1 MGPASRELAMATV
14 KLTTKA
20 IKAFRYDGDGSS
32 RDVRWDGEMPGFGL
46 RVYPS
51 GKKTFVTA
59 YRVKGRSRL
68 YALGAFGKLTLDQ
81 ARDEAREVFRTVRKG
96 GDPVEAKRTAGRGK
110 TFGDLIED
118 FMTRHVQVQKLKTEK
133 TIRRRLDRK
142 IPKSWKPRLAEAITA
157 ADIESLHAKI
167 GQTRPYE
174 ANRLLELLKTMYN
187 RAPTWGYVPKGA
199 DNPAVG
205 VRRHREVKRDRWAAP
220 HEVEALAWAI
230 DQEPNVYVRAAL
242 VLYLLTGV
250 RKSELLAARRR
261 DIDWHEGTLRLPDT
275 KSGEAQNVPLSAAA
289 QAILRALP
297 VMSGNPYLFPGNK
310 KGAHLVNI
318 GKAWCRV
325 RQTATVRLWATSKD
339 KRVSVLLEHLTR
351 SLERAPTHAECL
363 AGAGDVVDLPIG
375 LVDLRL
381 HDLRRTV
388 GSWLSQSGVDL
399 NVVKDAMRHASLAT
413 TLVYSRLGA
422 DPAREAMEQHGR
434 KVMEIIGGPRLV
446 ESGAAK
452 E

>member
-1 MGPASRELAMATV
+1 MATV

-20 IKAFRYDGDGSS
+20 IKAFQYEGDGKS
-32 RDVRWDGEMPGFGL
+32 RDVRWDSEMSSFGL

-51 GKKTFVTA
+51 GKKTFVAT

-68 YALGAFGKLTLDQ
+68 YALGVFGKLTLDQ

-96 GDPVEAKRTAGRGK
+96 GDPVEAKRTIGRGK
-110 TFGDLIED
+110 TFGDLIKD
-118 FMTRHVQVQKLKTEK
+118 FMARHVQGKKLKTEK
-133 TIRRRLDRK
+133 AIRQRLDRN
-142 IPKSWKPRLAEAITA
+142 IPKSWKPRLAESITA
-157 ADIESLHAKI
+157 ADIEDLHAKI

-174 ANRLLELLKTMYN
+174 ANRLLELLKTMYK
-187 RAPTWGYVPKGA
+187 RAPAWGYVPKGA

-205 VRRHREVKRDRWAAP
+205 VGRHREVKRARWATP

-230 DQEPNVYVRAAL
+230 DQEPSIYVRAAL
-242 VLYLLTGV
+242 VLYLLTAL

-261 DIDWHEGTLRLPDT
+261 DIDWQEGTLRLPDT
-275 KSGEAQNVPLSAAA
+275 KSGEPQNVPLSAAA

-297 VMSGNPYLFPGNK
+297 VMSGNPYIFPGEK
-310 KGAHLVNI
+310 KAAHLVNI
-318 GKAWCRV
+318 DKAWRRV
-325 RQTATVRLWATSKD
+325 RQAATVQLWAASKD
-339 KRVSVLLEHLTR
+339 KRVSALLGHLTQT
-351 SLERAPTHAECL
+351 LERTPTHAECL

-375 LVDLRL
+375 LADLRL

-399 NVVKDAMRHASLAT
+399 NVVKEAMRHANLAT

-422 DPAREAMEQHGR
+422 DPARKALEQHGR

>member
-1 MGPASRELAMATV
+1 MATV

-20 IKAFRYDGDGSS
+20 IKAFQYEGGGKS
-32 RDVRWDGEMPGFGL
+32 RDVRWDIEMPSFGL
-46 RVYPS
+46 RIYPS
-51 GKKTFVTA
+51 GKKTFVVS

-68 YALGAFGKLTLDQ
+68 LALGAFGKLTLDQ
-81 ARDEAREVFRTVRKG
+81 ARDEAREVFRTVRQG
-96 GDPVEAKRTAGRGK
+96 GDPVETKRTAGRGK

-118 FMTRHVQVQKLKTEK
+118 FMVRHVQGQRLKTEK
-133 TIRRRLDRK
+133 AIRQRLDRN
-142 IPKSWKPRLAEAITA
+142 IPKSWKSRLAEAITA
-157 ADIESLHAKI
+157 ADIEGLHAKI

-174 ANRLLELLKTMYN
+174 ANRTLELLKAMYN
-187 RAPTWGYVPKGA
+187 RAPAWGYVPKGA
-199 DNPAVG
+199 DNPAVD
-205 VRRHREVKRDRWAAP
+205 VRRHREVKRDRWATP

-230 DQEPNVYVRAAL
+230 DQEPNVYVRATL
-242 VLYLLTGV
+242 VLYLLTGL

-261 DIDWHEGTLRLPDT
+261 DIDWQEGTLRLPDT
-275 KSGEAQNVPLSAAA
+275 KSGEPQNVPLSAAA

-297 VMSGNPYLFPGNK
+297 AMSGNPYLLPGGK

-318 GKAWCRV
+318 NMAWRRV
-325 RQTATVRLWATSKD
+325 RKVATVRLWATSKD
-339 KRVSVLLEHLTR
+339 KRVSALIERLTR
-351 SLERAPTHAECL
+351 TLGQTPTYAECL
-363 AGAGDVVDLPIG
+363 AGAGDVVDLPTG

-399 NVVKDAMRHASLAT
+399 NVVKDAMRHANLAT
-413 TLVYSRLGA
+413 TLIYARLGA
-422 DPAREAMEQHGR
+422 DPAREALEQHGR

-446 ESGAAK
+446 ESGGTQ

>member
-1 MGPASRELAMATV
+1 MATV

-20 IKAFRYDGDGSS
+20 IKAFRYEGKRKVIRGRETFS
-32 RDVRWDGEMPGFGL
+32 RDVRWDTDLPGFGA

-51 GKKTFVTA
+51 DKKAFVVA

-81 ARDEAREVFRTVRKG
+81 ARDEAREVFRQVRKG

-118 FMTRHVQVQKLKTEK
+118 FMTRHVQGQRLKTENA
-133 TIRRRLDRK
+133 TRRRLDRN

-157 ADIESLHAKI
+157 ADIEGLHAKI

-174 ANRLLELLKTMYN
+174 ANRLLQIIKTMYN
-187 RAPTWGYVPKGA
+187 RAPAWGYVPKGA

-205 VRRHREVKRDRWAAP
+205 VRRHREVKRDRWATA
-220 HEVEALAWAI
+220 HEVKVLAWAI
-230 DQEPNVYVRAAL
+230 DQEPNVYIRAAL

-250 RKSELLAARRR
+250 RKSELLEARRR
-261 DIDWHEGTLRLPDT
+261 DIDWQSGVLRLADP
-275 KSGEAQNVPLSAAA
+275 KSGQPQSVPLSAAA

-297 VMSGNPYLFPGNK
+297 VMSGNPYLLPGNK
-310 KGAHLVNI
+310 KAAHLVNI
-318 GKAWCRV
+318 DKAWRRV
-325 RQTATVRLWATSKD
+325 RKAATVRLWATSKD
-339 KRVSVLLEHLTR
+339 KRVSALIEHLTR
-351 SLERAPTHAECL
+351 TLERTPTYAEGL
-363 AGAGDVVDLPIG
+363 AGAGDVVDLPTG

-388 GSWLSQSGVDL
+388 GSWLSQSGIDL

-413 TLVYSRLGA
+413 TLVYARLGA
-422 DPAREAMEQHGR
+422 DPAREALEQHGR